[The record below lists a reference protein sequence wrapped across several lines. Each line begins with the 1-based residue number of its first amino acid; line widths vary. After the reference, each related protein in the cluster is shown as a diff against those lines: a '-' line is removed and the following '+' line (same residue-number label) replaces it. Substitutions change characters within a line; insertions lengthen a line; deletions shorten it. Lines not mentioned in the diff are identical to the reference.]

1 MLLQI
6 DDSPVI
12 ALNRAVAL
20 GRVKGPD
27 SCLAA
32 LERIEDQKRL
42 SNYHLFHAVRGECY
56 LQTGR
61 IAEAANDFRCALS
74 LTSIP
79 AEQNF
84 LQKKLREIAT

>member
-6 DDSPVI
+6 EDSPVI

-20 GRVKGPD
+20 GRVKGAE

-32 LERIEDQKRL
+32 LERIKDQKTL
-42 SNYHLFHAVRGECY
+42 NNYYLFHAVRGESY

-61 IAEAANDFRCALS
+61 IAEAANDFRRALS